1 MIPGSELLEALPVA
15 VYMTDAQG
23 RITFFNQAAADLWG
37 HRPEVGS
44 DQWCGSWRL
53 YWPDGRPLPHDQC
66 PMALTLKEGRPAR
79 GIEAV
84 AERPDGTRV
93 NFLPYPTP
101 LWDASGRLIGAINL
115 LVDITERKR
124 LERLK
129 DEFVSTVSHELR
141 TPLTSISGSLG
152 LLIGGAAG
160 KLPEPAERLLAIAQS
175 NSQRLVRLV
184 NDILDIEKMES
195 NRMVFNFKRVE
206 ARALVEQAIE
216 DSRGFAD
223 GYGVRIRLDPASVA
237 GEVHADPD
245 RLVQVVTN
253 LLSNAI
259 KFSPRSGEVVASVE
273 RHDDLIRISV
283 RDHGPG
289 IPLDF
294 RPHIFEKFA
303 QADATDAGRKGGTG
317 LGLSIV
323 KQFVTRLGG
332 AVDLED
338 APGGG
343 TVFHVDLAGREQL
356 SGREI
361 DRDGEP
367 GLGGTAAAWPLVAR
381 AQQPA
386 LPVI

>member
-1 MIPGSELLEALPVA
+1 MTAGFELLEALPVA
-15 VYMTDAQG
+15 VYTTDAQG

-37 HRPEVGS
+37 HRPELGS
-44 DQWCGSWRL
+44 EWCGSWRL

-84 AERPDGTRV
+84 TERPDGTRV
-93 NFLPYPTP
+93 NFLPYPT
-101 LWDASGRLIGAINL
+101 LLRDASGRLIGAINL
-115 LVDITERKR
+115 LVDISERKR

-141 TPLTSISGSLG
+141 APLTSISGSLG
-152 LLIGGAAG
+152 LLIGGATG
-160 KLPEPAERLLAIAQS
+160 KLPDAAERLLAIAQS

-195 NRMVFNFKRVE
+195 NWIAFNFKLVE
-206 ARALVEQAIE
+206 ARAVVQQAIE
-216 DSRGFAD
+216 DNRGFAD
-223 GYGVRIRLDPASVA
+223 SYRVRIRLDPASVA

-259 KFSPRSGEVVASVE
+259 KFSPADGEVVASVG
-273 RHDDLIRISV
+273 RRDDLIRISV

-294 RPHIFEKFA
+294 RPRMFEKFA

-323 KQFVTRLGG
+323 KQIVARLGG
-332 AVDLED
+332 AVDFED

-343 TVFHVDLAGREQL
+343 TVFHVDLGGREQVSEREYRSRRAAGRCL
-356 SGREI
+356 DIAMRGRSQSG
-361 DRDGEP
+361 DGC
-367 GLGGTAAAWPLVAR
+367 AR
-381 AQQPA
+381 GS
-386 LPVI
+386 